1 MSLRQ
6 PHEEA
11 ILSGEE
17 IALVRQVLA
26 DCSQLLERAQRDAG
40 PAVGALLAEATRAA
54 TAARRGPD
62 GMIYHINLAIDY
74 LDFAPA
80 ARRRP

>member
-6 PHEEA
+6 LHEEA

-26 DCSQLLERAQRDAG
+26 DCARLLTTARDQGGLA
-40 PAVGALLAEATRAA
+40 GALLAETTRAA
-54 TAARRGPD
+54 TAASSPD
-62 GMIYHINLAIDY
+62 GMLYYLNLVIDY

-80 ARRRP
+80 SRRRR

>member
-17 IALVRQVLA
+17 IAMVRQVPAGCARLLTTARDQAGLA
-26 DCSQLLERAQRDAG
+26 
-40 PAVGALLAEATRAA
+40 GALLAQATRAA
-54 TAARRGPD
+54 TAARRSLD
-62 GMIYHINLAIDY
+62 EMLYHINLAIDY

-80 ARRRP
+80 ARRRR